1 MSTNKIDIYTEVTNR
16 IIEKLETGVIPWI
29 KPWHTENTL
38 DKNIHSGNEYNG
50 INRVILGMS
59 GFQSNVWG
67 SFKQWQQLGANVR
80 KGEKGTAIV
89 FYSPVKT
96 NTINPET
103 NQSEESFY
111 ACMKT
116 YYVFNAE
123 QVEGIEIKPRDIEDK
138 PFLNNIDIDAMVL
151 NTGASIRHS
160 GNSAYYKRDD
170 DFINMPIKTDFNS
183 EANYYATLLHEL
195 THWSGAKH
203 RLDRTKGKRF
213 GDTAYAFEELIAE
226 LGSAFLCEKYA
237 VKGDIRHE
245 GYIQSWLQALKND
258 NKMIFKASAYAQKST
273 DYLVGFKQLEI
284 AA

>member
-1 MSTNKIDIYTEVTNR
+1 MKTDIYDTVTNR
-16 IIEKLETGVIPWI
+16 IIENLEKGSIPWL

-38 DKNIHSGNEYNG
+38 DKNIKTGREYNG
-50 INRVILGMS
+50 INRIILGMS
-59 GFQSNVWG
+59 GYQSNVWA
-67 SFKQWQQLGANVR
+67 SFKQWSDLGARV
-80 KGEKGTAIV
+80 KLHEKGTQIV
-89 FYSPVKT
+89 FYKPVSGVKVT
-96 NTINPET
+96 
-103 NQSEESFY
+103 SEGDEIVYNSVF
-111 ACMKT
+111 T
-116 YYVFNAE
+116 TSYVFNAE

-138 PFLNNIDIDAMVL
+138 PFLNNVDIDNMVS
-151 NTGASIRHS
+151 NTGATIRHG

-170 DFINMPIKTDFNS
+170 DYINMPIKSDFNS

-213 GDTAYAFEELIAE
+213 GDVAYAFEELIAE

-258 NKMIFKASAYAQKST
+258 NKMIFKASAYAQKAT
-273 DYLVGFKQLEI
+273 DYIVGFKALEK

>member
-1 MSTNKIDIYTEVTNR
+1 MKTDIYETVTNR
-16 IIEKLETGVIPWI
+16 IIENLEKGCIPWI

-38 DKNIHSGNEYNG
+38 DKNIKTGNEYNG

-59 GFQSNVWG
+59 GYQSNIWG
-67 SFKQWQQLGANVR
+67 SFKQWKDLGANV
-80 KGEKGTAIV
+80 KLHEKGTAIV
-89 FYSPVKT
+89 FYKPVSGVKVT
-96 NTINPET
+96 
-103 NQSEESFY
+103 SEGDEIIYNSVFTTSY
-111 ACMKT
+111 I
-116 YYVFNAE
+116 FNAE

-138 PFLNNIDIDAMVL
+138 PFLNNVDIDNMVS

-160 GNSAYYKRDD
+160 GNSAYYRPSEDY
-170 DFINMPIKTDFNS
+170 INMPIKSDFKD
-183 EANYYATLLHEL
+183 EAGYYATLLHEL

-273 DYLVGFKQLEI
+273 DYIVNFEALKQV
-284 AA
+284 A

>member
-16 IIEKLETGVIPWI
+16 IIEKLETGCIPWI

-38 DKNIHSGNEYNG
+38 DKNIKTGNEYNG
-50 INRVILGMS
+50 INRIILGMS
-59 GFQSNVWG
+59 GYQSNVWG
-67 SFKQWQQLGANVR
+67 SFKQWSDLGAKV
-80 KGEKGTAIV
+80 KLHEHGTRIV
-89 FYSPVKT
+89 FYKPVAGVKVT
-96 NTINPET
+96 
-103 NQSEESFY
+103 SEGEEISYNSVF
-111 ACMKT
+111 T
-116 YYVFNAE
+116 TSYVFNAE
-123 QVEGIEIKPRDIEDK
+123 QVEGIEIKPRETIEK
-138 PFLNNIDIDAMVL
+138 PFMNNVDIDNMVM

-170 DFINMPIKTDFNS
+170 DYINMPVKSDFYD

-213 GDTAYAFEELIAE
+213 GDVAYAFEELIAE

-273 DYLVGFKQLEI
+273 DYLVNFEALKQV
-284 AA
+284 A